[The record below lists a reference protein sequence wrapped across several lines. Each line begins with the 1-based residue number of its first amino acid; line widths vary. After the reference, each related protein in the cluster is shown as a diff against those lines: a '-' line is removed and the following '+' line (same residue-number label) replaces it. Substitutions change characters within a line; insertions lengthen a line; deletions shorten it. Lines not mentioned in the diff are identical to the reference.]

1 MMLTLP
7 TELEAFASRQIEEGR
22 YASLEEVLTD
32 GLRALIEREQR
43 SHSTQDLSPPKLTL
57 KDRLQGK
64 LGTVHFQPH
73 DLSERTQD
81 AFMDLLQ
88 DKQSSI
94 TDRT

>member
-32 GLRALIEREQR
+32 GLRALIERDQR
-43 SHSTQDLSPPKLTL
+43 SHSTQDSPKLTL
-57 KDRLQGK
+57 KERLQGK

-73 DLSERTQD
+73 NISERTQD
-81 AFMDLLQ
+81 AFIDLLQ

-94 TDRT
+94 TDRI